1 MYDRVIY
8 YHDVVITSRVG
19 MGLYKAQKVNKMADD
34 GKIVSLRMGT
44 EELQRMDD
52 FLEGH
57 PELGGRSL
65 FIRTAIRQY
74 IDRDADVPTT
84 SKRNTVEVR
93 LSAAELETIDS
104 MVDDGTYI
112 DRADAIREMMRSMM
126 VNDVK
131 ITELVQ
137 SKYEAATTPL
147 R

>member
-1 MYDRVIY
+1 MCIF
-8 YHDVVITSRVG
+8 YHSRVG
-19 MGLYKAQKVNKMADD
+19 MGLYKAVKVEKMTDE
-34 GKIVSLRMGT
+34 KIVSLRMGT

-74 IDRDADVPTT
+74 IDRDADVPT
-84 SKRNTVEVR
+84 SNKNTVTVR
-93 LSAAELETIDS
+93 LARTELETLQS

-112 DRADAIREMMRSMM
+112 DCADAIRNIIQNKFTMDPVVTKVLQTRYNDA
-126 VNDVK
+126 VN
-131 ITELVQ
+131 
-137 SKYEAATTPL
+137 AL

>member
-1 MYDRVIY
+1 
-8 YHDVVITSRVG
+8 
-19 MGLYKAQKVNKMADD
+19 MGLYKAKKVRKMTDD

-44 EELQRMDD
+44 EELQMMDD

-74 IDRDADVPTT
+74 IDRDADVPVT
-84 SKRNTVEVR
+84 SRKNEVAVR

-112 DRADAIREMMRSMM
+112 DRADAIRSMMRNVM
-126 VNDVK
+126 VNEVK
-131 ITELVQ
+131 VSELIK
-137 SKYEAATTPL
+137 SKYEAATTSL

>member
-1 MYDRVIY
+1 MSDE
-8 YHDVVITSRVG
+8 
-19 MGLYKAQKVNKMADD
+19 
-34 GKIVSLRMGT
+34 KIVSLRMGT
-44 EELQRMDD
+44 EELQKMDD

-84 SKRNTVEVR
+84 SKKNTVEVR

-104 MVDDGTYI
+104 MIDDGTYI

-126 VNDVK
+126 VNNVR

>member
-1 MYDRVIY
+1 MTDE
-8 YHDVVITSRVG
+8 
-19 MGLYKAQKVNKMADD
+19 
-34 GKIVSLRMGT
+34 KIVSLRMGT
-44 EELQRMDD
+44 EEVQKMDD

-74 IDRDADVPTT
+74 IDRDADVQT
-84 SKRNTVEVR
+84 SNKNEVTVR

-112 DRADAIREMMRSMM
+112 DRADAIRNLMRSMM
-126 VNDVK
+126 VNDAK
-131 ITELVQ
+131 IAELVQ

>member
-1 MYDRVIY
+1 
-8 YHDVVITSRVG
+8 
-19 MGLYKAQKVNKMADD
+19 MGLYKAVKVEKMTDE
-34 GKIVSLRMGT
+34 KIVSLRMGT

-74 IDRDADVPTT
+74 IDRDADVPVT
-84 SKRNTVEVR
+84 SNKNTVEVR

-104 MVDDGTYI
+104 MIDDGTYI
-112 DRADAIREMMRSMM
+112 DRADAIRNMMRSIM
-126 VNDVK
+126 VNEAK
-131 ITELVQ
+131 IGELAK
-137 SKYEAATTPL
+137 SKYEAATTSL

>member
-1 MYDRVIY
+1 MCIF
-8 YHDVVITSRVG
+8 YHSRVG
-19 MGLYKAQKVNKMADD
+19 MGLYKAVKVEKMTDE
-34 GKIVSLRMGT
+34 KIVSLRMGT

-74 IDRDADVPTT
+74 IDRDADVRT
-84 SKRNTVEVR
+84 SAKNTVEVR
-93 LSAAELETIDS
+93 LARAELEAIQS

-112 DRADAIREMMRSMM
+112 DCADAIRNM
-126 VNDVK
+126 VQDKMVVREDTTK
-131 ITELVQ
+131 VAQ
-137 SKYEAATTPL
+137 DRYSKAINTL

>member
-1 MYDRVIY
+1 MTDE
-8 YHDVVITSRVG
+8 
-19 MGLYKAQKVNKMADD
+19 
-34 GKIVSLRMGT
+34 KIVSLRMGT

-74 IDRDADVPTT
+74 IDRDADVRT
-84 SKRNTVEVR
+84 SAKNTVEVR
-93 LSAAELETIDS
+93 LARAELEAIQS

-112 DRADAIREMMRSMM
+112 DCADAIRNM
-126 VNDVK
+126 VQDKMVVREDTTK
-131 ITELVQ
+131 VAQ
-137 SKYEAATTPL
+137 DRYSKAINTL

>member
-1 MYDRVIY
+1 M
-8 YHDVVITSRVG
+8 T
-19 MGLYKAQKVNKMADD
+19 DD
-34 GKIVSLRMGT
+34 KIISLRMGT
-44 EELQRMDD
+44 EDIQMMDG

-74 IDRDADVPTT
+74 IDRDADVQT
-84 SKRNTVEVR
+84 SNKNEVAVR

-112 DRADAIREMMRSMM
+112 DRSDAIRSMMRNVM

-131 ITELVQ
+131 ISELIK
-137 SKYEAATTPL
+137 SKDEAATTSL

>member
-1 MYDRVIY
+1 M
-8 YHDVVITSRVG
+8 T
-19 MGLYKAQKVNKMADD
+19 DD
-34 GKIVSLRMGT
+34 NKIVSLRMG
-44 EELQRMDD
+44 EEEIQMMDD
-52 FLEGH
+52 FLKGH

-74 IDRDADVPTT
+74 IDRDADVQRT
-84 SKRNTVEVR
+84 SNKNEVAVR

-112 DRADAIREMMRSMM
+112 DRADAIRNMMRSMM
-126 VNDVK
+126 VNDAK
-131 ITELVQ
+131 IAELVQ

>member
-1 MYDRVIY
+1 
-8 YHDVVITSRVG
+8 
-19 MGLYKAQKVNKMADD
+19 MGLYKARKVKKMADD
-34 GKIVSLRMGT
+34 GSIVSLRMGK
-44 EELQRMDD
+44 EEVQKMDD

-74 IDRDADVPTT
+74 IDRDADVQET
-84 SKRNTVEVR
+84 KNKNEVAVR

-112 DRADAIREMMRSMM
+112 DRSDAIRSMMRSMM

-131 ITELVQ
+131 ITELAR
-137 SKYEAATTPL
+137 SKYEAATTSL

>member
-1 MYDRVIY
+1 MTNDN
-8 YHDVVITSRVG
+8 
-19 MGLYKAQKVNKMADD
+19 Q
-34 GKIVSLRMGT
+34 IVSLRMGT
-44 EELQRMDD
+44 EDVQFMDD
-52 FLEGH
+52 FLKGH

-74 IDRDADVPTT
+74 IDRDADVQT
-84 SKRNTVEVR
+84 SNKNEVTVR

-112 DRADAIREMMRSMM
+112 DRADAIRHMMRSMM
-126 VNDVK
+126 VNDAK

-137 SKYEAATTPL
+137 SKYEAATTSL

>member
-1 MYDRVIY
+1 MTDE
-8 YHDVVITSRVG
+8 
-19 MGLYKAQKVNKMADD
+19 
-34 GKIVSLRMGT
+34 KIVSLRMGT

-74 IDRDADVPTT
+74 IDRDADVRT
-84 SKRNTVEVR
+84 SNRNEVSVR
-93 LSAAELETIDS
+93 LSAAELDTIDS

-112 DRADAIREMMRSMM
+112 DRADAIRSMMRTVM

-131 ITELVQ
+131 VSELIK
-137 SKYEAATTPL
+137 SKYEAATTSL

>member
-1 MYDRVIY
+1 MTDE
-8 YHDVVITSRVG
+8 
-19 MGLYKAQKVNKMADD
+19 
-34 GKIVSLRMGT
+34 KIVSLRMGT

-74 IDRDADVPTT
+74 IDRDADVRT
-84 SKRNTVEVR
+84 SAKNTVEVR
-93 LSAAELETIDS
+93 LARAELEAIQS

-112 DRADAIREMMRSMM
+112 DCADAIRELIRSKI
-126 VNDVK
+126 VDDVK
-131 ITELVQ
+131 VTEVAQ
-137 SKYEAATTPL
+137 NKYSDAINTL